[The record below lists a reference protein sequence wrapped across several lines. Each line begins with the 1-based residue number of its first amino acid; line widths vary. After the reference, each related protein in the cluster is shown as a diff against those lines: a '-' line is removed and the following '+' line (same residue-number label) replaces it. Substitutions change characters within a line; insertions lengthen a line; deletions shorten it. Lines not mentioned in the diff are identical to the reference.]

1 MALFVKKFGGTSVG
15 SIERMRHIVEI
26 VGAARKAGDEVVVV
40 VSAMSGETDR
50 LIHLLKQA
58 SDMPDTRE
66 YDVLVSTGEQVSMVL
81 VASLL
86 TAQGY
91 PARSYTGAQAGIK
104 TDQAHQKAHIIDV
117 DPSALKKALAE
128 GIIPVIAGFQG
139 KSETGEITTLG
150 RGGSD
155 TTGVA
160 IAAALGADEC
170 QIYTDVDGVYTADPR
185 VVPAAR
191 LLPTITLEE
200 MMEMAALG
208 AKVLQ
213 NRSIRYAGR
222 YKVPLRVLSSF
233 SNHPGTLITYEEFNT
248 MEKALISG
256 LAFNRQEAKITLFG
270 LPFRAD
276 LASRVMQPLAEANI
290 DIDIILQNMTEDGK
304 CNFTFTVNREEY
316 RQALTIAEKL
326 VGALG
331 ATSAQGDNKIAKLSI
346 VGVGMRS
353 HIGVANKMFTTLSNE
368 GIAIQLISTSEIK
381 ISVLIEEK
389 YLELG
394 ARALHTA
401 FELDQ
406 KEATEEFDPVVVK

>member
-1 MALFVKKFGGTSVG
+1 MALYVKKFGGTSVG
-15 SIERMRHIVEI
+15 SIDRMRNIADIVI
-26 VGAARKAGDEVVVV
+26 KAREAGDDVVVV

-50 LIHLLKQA
+50 LINLLKETN
-58 SDMPDTRE
+58 DKFDPRE
-66 YDVLVSTGEQVSMVL
+66 YDVMVSTGEQVSMVL

-86 TAQGY
+86 NAGGYKAQ
-91 PARSYTGAQAGIK
+91 SFTGAQAGIK
-104 TDQAHQKAHIIDV
+104 TDNTHQKASILDI
-117 DPSALKKALAE
+117 DPSRLQEALKQ

-160 IAAALGADEC
+160 IAAALKADEC

-233 SNHPGTLITYEEFNT
+233 SNHPGTLITYEEFST

-276 LASRVMQPLAEANI
+276 LASRVMQPLADANI
-290 DIDIILQNMTEDGK
+290 DIDIILQNMTEEGK

-316 RQALTIAEKL
+316 RQALVIAEKL
-326 VGALG
+326 VVELG

-353 HIGVANKMFTTLSNE
+353 HIGVANKMFMTLANE

-381 ISVLIEEK
+381 ISVLIDEK

-394 ARALHTA
+394 ARALHTV
-401 FELDQ
+401 FGLDA
-406 KEATEEFDPVVVK
+406 KESVEEFDPVVVK